1 MICASIYLEKLASNL
16 PAPPSTRTGLMRCL
30 PVTFLLR
37 LRHALGNSSRRIGA
51 LSYNSYA
58 GKTTGELLFGA
69 SDNCAAIFPLRL
81 RHALGNSSRRIGA
94 LGYNS
99 YAGKTTGEL
108 LFGAS
113 DN

>member
-1 MICASIYLEKLASNL
+1 
-16 PAPPSTRTGLMRCL
+16 MRKA
-30 PVTFLLR
+30 R
-37 LRHALGNSSRRIGA
+37 QQSSRSAFDTRLAVLLERTGA